1 MGSLDSNRKS
11 RKQEERQ
18 EESDRY
24 YRERKERQEM
34 QERHVPG
41 TKDSDMPWA
50 AGDLERLRG
59 LIEMGADVDFPSF
72 EGTNCLTRCADR
84 ADGDCIEALLKAGAD
99 INFAVKVFSLK
110 EYHRRKYALQ
120 GIKGKKFEALWKIIG
135 ANLPETYVT
144 KHIGWTPLDFAE
156 QGLQDLRAM
165 SPEDL
170 AEELERFE
178 GVPAGTPESQ
188 RRIVE
193 QRYEDVIDLL
203 ISKGAKRGS
212 RAATGKPRL
221 KRRG

>member
-1 MGSLDSNRKS
+1 MGSLDSIHKS

-34 QERHVPG
+34 QEAYVPG

-72 EGTNCLTRCADR
+72 EGTNCLTRCAAR
-84 ADGDCIEALLKAGAD
+84 ADGDCIDALLKAGAD

-110 EYHRRKYALQ
+110 EYHRRKSVL
-120 GIKGKKFEALWKIIG
+120 KGEPNKIFEASWKILG

-144 KHIGWTPLDFAE
+144 EHIGWTALDFAE
-156 QGLQDLRAM
+156 QGLEDLRAA

-170 AEELERFE
+170 REELEWFE
-178 GVPAGTPESQ
+178 GLPAGTPESQ

-193 QRYEDVIDLL
+193 RRYEDVIDLL

-212 RAATGKPRL
+212 RAATEMEA
-221 KRRG
+221 

>member
-72 EGTNCLTRCADR
+72 EGTNCLTRCAYR
-84 ADGDCIEALLKAGAD
+84 ADGDCIEALLKAEAD
-99 INFAVKVFSLK
+99 INFAVKVFSAK
-110 EYHRRKYALQ
+110 EYHRRKSVLE
-120 GIKGKKFEALWKIIG
+120 GLSDKDFEARWKTLSPYM
-135 ANLPETYVT
+135 AETFVT
-144 KHIGWTPLDFAE
+144 EHIGWTPLDFAE
-156 QGLQDLRAM
+156 QGLKDLRAA

-170 AEELERFE
+170 RKELEWFE
-178 GVPAGTPESQ
+178 GLPAGTPESQ

-212 RAATGKPRL
+212 RAATEMEA
-221 KRRG
+221 